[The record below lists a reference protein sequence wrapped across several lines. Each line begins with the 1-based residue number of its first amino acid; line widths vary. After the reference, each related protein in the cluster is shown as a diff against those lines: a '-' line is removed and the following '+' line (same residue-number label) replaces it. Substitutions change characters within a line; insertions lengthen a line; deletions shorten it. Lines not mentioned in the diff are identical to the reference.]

1 MNPASI
7 IGRFLVWSAFAG
19 GLGAVAMVL
28 VLWAFTAS
36 GLAKVRLVIALGA
49 LITRSYEKAGLV
61 GGLVHAVAGVFFGQ
75 VYTLALLAIN
85 HPGFGSN
92 MMWGAAM
99 GMLQGVVTSIA
110 LIAVVADVHP
120 LEEFQQRSFA
130 IALSHWVGHVVYGLV
145 VGAVIGA
152 SGLIAGP

>member
-1 MNPASI
+1 MNAASVV
-7 IGRFLVWSAFAG
+7 GRFLVWSAIAG
-19 GLGAVAMVL
+19 GLGALAMVL
-28 VLWAFTAS
+28 VLWVFTVS

-49 LITRSYEKAGLV
+49 LVTRSYEKAGLV

-75 VYTLALLAIN
+75 IYTLVLLAIN
-85 HPGFGSN
+85 HPGLGTN
-92 MMWGAAM
+92 MMWGAAL

-110 LIAVVADVHP
+110 LIAVVADAHP

-145 VGAVIGA
+145 VGAVIGV
-152 SGLIAGP
+152 SGLIGGP